1 MIEGGHR
8 FFSPMALNWQ
18 PAAALQNLPP
28 LAPND
33 LHLWRIRTAAQG
45 MNLADCWALLG
56 DAQRQRAAAMRMT
69 ERRAHYVR
77 AHAGLR
83 LILARYLS
91 VAPALKIPPDPP
103 FSKGGDK
110 SPPLAKGGWVDLSK
124 SGGRGDFIYG
134 INGKP
139 ALADAALQ
147 FNLTT
152 SGELALVAISATAV
166 GVDCELMRPQR
177 RWRAIAQRMFAPE
190 IVAALETAAET
201 ERLARF
207 YQAWTAL
214 EAEVKCDGRGL
225 FRARAADENPPQ
237 IAQFVPAA
245 GYSAAV
251 ARATL
256 PPVNEWLMFDL

>member
-1 MIEGGHR
+1 
-8 FFSPMALNWQ
+8 MALNWQ

-33 LHLWRIRTAAQG
+33 LHLWRIRTAAPG

-56 DAQRQRAAAMRMT
+56 DAQRQRAAAMRLT

-91 VAPALKIPPDPP
+91 VAPA
-103 FSKGGDK
+103 
-110 SPPLAKGGWVDLSK
+110 DLN
-124 SGGRGDFIYG
+124 FIYG

-245 GYSAAV
+245 GYSAAI